1 MCNYGNDHMHSHSEY
16 PQIVQ
21 LMPVQNN
28 LFAVYQ
34 TEQPTEFA
42 VQTGKSNIS
51 LVPILFMGL
60 IRHGEKTMVEGFL
73 HPDPSIHARMLKAL
87 KGMQPLLKMQKNY
100 LHEKNEID
108 SVQVKS
114 CRIKCAK
121 KRG

>member
-21 LMPVQNN
+21 LMPVQDN

-34 TEQPTEFA
+34 TERPTEFA

-60 IRHGEKTMVEGFL
+60 IRHGEKTMVEGFFASG
-73 HPDPSIHARMLKAL
+73 SINSCEDVEGF
-87 KGMQPLLKMQKNY
+87 KGYAASLENA
-100 LHEKNEID
+100 EKLF
-108 SVQVKS
+108 
-114 CRIKCAK
+114 A
-121 KRG
+121 